1 MPHHEC
7 SSIAEGANCGRDQ
20 LHMASRGPEP
30 REPRAQC
37 EPRRYLHITYRRQRR
52 GKQAGWI
59 VQYDG
64 RTWGGYHA
72 TQHDAAKTLQKAMNL
87 PRLSLVPRLMQR
99 RIYKRPASHKSM
111 VTSVR
116 KNSRRAP
123 HATLTL
129 MKKWPVP
136 QMHRAGLR
144 SRRPYSSGSSS

>member
-20 LHMASRGPEP
+20 LHMARPWASRGPEP
-30 REPRAQC
+30 RQ
-37 EPRRYLHITYRRQRR
+37 YLHITYRRR

-87 PRLSLVPRLMQR
+87 PRLSLVPKLMQR
-99 RIYKRPASHKSM
+99 RIYKRPASHKSR

-116 KNSRRAP
+116 KNSGRAP